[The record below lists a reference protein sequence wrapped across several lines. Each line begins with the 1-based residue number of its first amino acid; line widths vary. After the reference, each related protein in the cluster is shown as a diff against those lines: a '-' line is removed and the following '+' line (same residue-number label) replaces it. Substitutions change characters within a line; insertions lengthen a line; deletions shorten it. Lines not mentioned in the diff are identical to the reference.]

1 MDLKHF
7 ITRAEA
13 QGNNNAF
20 QHRKKRGSRGITGL
34 LRTAAVILLAA
45 VLTAGPAAAEVSDFS
60 DMDDVP
66 LSDGILRVYELSFSG
81 QETVISIR
89 LFPEENCQEAAEAMA
104 DRYGSLELTDAQGNP
119 VMPEKIRP
127 EVRTDDWE
135 TERWACCYMLE
146 TAGMDPLPESI
157 GIRTEAGE
165 ILRIQTAE

>member
-13 QGNNNAF
+13 KGKHTAF
-20 QHRKKRGSRGITGL
+20 QHRKKRGSGGVAGL

-45 VLTAGPAAAEVSDFS
+45 VLAAGPAAAEESGFS
-60 DMDDVP
+60 DMDDIR

-89 LFPEENCQEAAEAMA
+89 MFPEENCQEAAEAMA
-104 DRYGSLELTDAQGNP
+104 DRYGNLELTDAQGKT
-119 VMPEKIRP
+119 VMTENIRP

-135 TERWACCYMLE
+135 TERWACCYILE
-146 TAGMDPLPESI
+146 TAGLDPLPESI
-157 GIRTEAGE
+157 GIRTRAGE
-165 ILRIQTAE
+165 ILRIQTTE